1 MDQNI
6 EEQIKKL
13 IEIKDKTINLLDV
26 EVELYK
32 KKLKEAY
39 EINNSLSTLLVLYA
53 EKEKLLEEVEKEK
66 LYAPC
71 LN

>member
-1 MDQNI
+1 MDKNI

-13 IEIKDKTINLLDV
+13 IEVKDKTINLLDL

-32 KKLKEAY
+32 KRLKEAY

-66 LYAPC
+66 LYTTC
-71 LN
+71 QN

>member
-1 MDQNI
+1 MYQNI

-13 IEIKDKTINLLDV
+13 IEIKDKTINLLVV

-66 LYAPC
+66 LYTPC

>member
-66 LYAPC
+66 LYTPC